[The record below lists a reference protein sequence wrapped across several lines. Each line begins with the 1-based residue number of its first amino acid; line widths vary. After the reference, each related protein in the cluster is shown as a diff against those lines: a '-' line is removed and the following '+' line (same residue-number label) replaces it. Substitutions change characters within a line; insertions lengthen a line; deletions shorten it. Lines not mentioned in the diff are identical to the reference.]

1 MKKSIMSCL
10 AMILGMAVLILPASA
25 LEVAALGTLGNGI
38 FDTAR
43 TTSLGSTGAAFSEN
57 IQFWS
62 SLSAKETFSDDISFS
77 ASFERDPILRNRIY
91 TRLGFDAGFAK
102 IDVGPFFGPFNN
114 SSSILTSGLSTSL
127 RMEFIGFL
135 FGSFRADST
144 IGAGIAAPGDYV
156 QERSEISLGFW
167 MPNVIT
173 TFRVAS
179 DAFTEK
185 KSAAMVVEDVRSRY
199 ELVADIYKKN
209 VPYTAH
215 VVMGYQSL
223 KRSYIGNASTDID
236 ELGSLL
242 LGLDLSAQVT
252 DNLKLMV
259 GGELPMYSWGIGNM
273 RSPAASLVLYEVRTG
288 VTWTI
293 PKAEN

>member
-1 MKKSIMSCL
+1 MKRTTAGFL
-10 AMILGMAVLILPASA
+10 ALILGIGVLVLPATA
-25 LEVAALGTLGNGI
+25 LEVSATGSLGNGF

-43 TTSLGSTGAAFSEN
+43 TASLGSTGAAFSEN
-57 IQFWS
+57 IQFWG
-62 SLSAKETFSDDISFS
+62 SLAAKETFSDDISFS

-91 TRLGFDAGFAK
+91 TLIGFDAGFAK

-127 RMEFIGFL
+127 RIELIGIL

-209 VPYTAH
+209 IPYTAH
-215 VVMGYQSL
+215 VVMGYQTL
-223 KRSYIGNASTDID
+223 KRSYIGNAATDID

-252 DNLKLMV
+252 DSLKLMV
-259 GGELPMYSWGIGNM
+259 GGEIPLYSWGIGNM
-273 RSPAASLVLYEVRTG
+273 HSPAASLVLYEVRTG
-288 VTWTI
+288 VVWTI